1 MSRIMNRTDLG
12 EWISYERKKYG
23 IKNNFFARI
32 KQLLGFEREILF
44 FFQRRLRIT
53 EYHKNVGHRFRYCL
67 SLILLHRYQ
76 RKYALNIY
84 PNVCGK
90 GLRIMHVGPILTNFN
105 TRMGENVFLHVN
117 TCFVAG
123 GNNDDAPVIGNN
135 VVVGVGAI
143 VLGNASVADGTAI
156 GAGAVVNKKFN
167 EKNIAI
173 AGVPAKKISNNGICT
188 SSKREDN

>member
-1 MSRIMNRTDLG
+1 MSKIMNRVDLN
-12 EWISYERKKYG
+12 EWLDCEKRKYG
-23 IKNNFFARI
+23 IKNIFIARF
-32 KQLLGFEREILF
+32 KQLLGFEHEILF

-53 EYHKNVGHRFRYCL
+53 EYHKNVGNTFRYHF
-67 SLILLHRYQ
+67 SMVLLHRYQ

-90 GLRIMHVGPILTNFN
+90 GLKIMHIGPILTNLN
-105 TRMGENVFLHVN
+105 TRMGENVSLHIN

-123 GNNDDAPVIGNN
+123 GTNDDAPVIGND

-173 AGVPAKKISNNGICT
+173 AGVPAKKISNNGKYT
-188 SSKREDN
+188 WQHGALN